1 MSERPGE
8 DEEALQVILRDG
20 VEDECPMLCTAVYF
34 SPTMQ
39 KELAV
44 LLMRAYQTGKEVGSR
59 K

>member
-1 MSERPGE
+1 VSARTEE
-8 DEEALQVILRDG
+8 DEAALRMILRDG
-20 VEDECPMLCTAVYF
+20 VEDECPVLCTAVYF

-44 LLMRAYQTGKEVGSR
+44 LLMRAHQTGKEVGLR

>member
-1 MSERPGE
+1 MSREV
-8 DEEALQVILRDG
+8 DEQALREILGDG
-20 VEDECPMLCTAVYF
+20 VQDECPVLCTALCF